1 MFWNDESKIMTTT
14 TIMFKVGRNN
24 NLRYFN
30 SVKWQVPSSQPTNHP
45 SIRLEVQ
52 TSFSS
57 KKVVLD
63 ILSFADDRK
72 KDFFNFFRPPVL
84 WMLGTC
90 ECDVYIS
97 IQIRRWVTPLS
108 IFLCVCV
115 CVGNISEE
123 HTQRSKQITLYL
135 SAWTT
140 GSCSNALETPSLSL
154 SLFLTQHISLH
165 HIHTHTFIFVW
176 ITPSLSLSLAR
187 ISLKSLY
194 LSFSFFLIKTKSYI
208 RTPILLQYTNTQKHG
223 TYLPRY
229 SQLGNVP
236 TQAYTP
242 SLPYF
247 ITPSVI
253 YVRQTDR

>member
-1 MFWNDESKIMTTT
+1 MTGS
-14 TIMFKVGRNN
+14 I
-24 NLRYFN
+24 
-30 SVKWQVPSSQPTNHP
+30 QPANQP
-45 SIRLEVQ
+45 SIHPAWSSNFILIKKGRFGYFIFRRRPKERFLQ
-52 TSFSS
+52 FFSTSSS
-57 KKVVLD
+57 LD
-63 ILSFADDRK
+63 AWH
-72 KDFFNFFRPPVL
+72 V
-84 WMLGTC
+84 WMWCIHLHTNTQMS
-90 ECDVYIS
+90 YIS
-97 IQIRRWVTPLS
+97 LYLS
-108 IFLCVCV
+108 LCVCV
-115 CVGNISEE
+115 CVSV
-123 HTQRSKQITLYL
+123 TSARSTHRGANKSPST
-135 SAWTT
+135 SP
-140 GSCSNALETPSLSL
+140 LELPVLVQTHLRLGTPSL

-165 HIHTHTFIFVW
+165 HIFVW

-194 LSFSFFLIKTKSYI
+194 LSFSVFLIKTKSHI

>member
-72 KDFFNFFRPPVL
+72 KDFFNFFRPPLL

-115 CVGNISEE
+115 SVTSA
-123 HTQRSKQITLYL
+123 RSTHRGANKSPST
-135 SAWTT
+135 SP
-140 GSCSNALETPSLSL
+140 LELPVLVQTHLRLGTPSL

-194 LSFSFFLIKTKSYI
+194 LSFSVFLIKTKSHI